1 MTERFLTL
9 HPDPGKQGVN
19 INRARYEVVREAITA
34 SIQEHGTIT
43 FKVLT
48 KEIGRRLAGKFSGSV
63 TWYVTTVKLDL
74 EARGIIAR
82 VPGSRPQQLVLAQ
95 PSSPLAED
103 NSGLD

>member
-1 MTERFLTL
+1 MSARYRVKETRVSSNRSSPGLVAIAQEGNVTERFLTL

-48 KEIGRRLAGKFSGSV
+48 KSA
-63 TWYVTTVKLDL
+63 VKVKTQF
-74 EARGIIAR
+74 E
-82 VPGSRPQQLVLAQ
+82 
-95 PSSPLAED
+95 
-103 NSGLD
+103 